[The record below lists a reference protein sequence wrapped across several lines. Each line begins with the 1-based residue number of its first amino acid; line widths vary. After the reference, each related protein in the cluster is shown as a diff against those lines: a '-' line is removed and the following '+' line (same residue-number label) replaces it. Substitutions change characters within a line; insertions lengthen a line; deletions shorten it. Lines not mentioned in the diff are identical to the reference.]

1 MKFNRQDLLPLALLI
16 AAAVIK
22 FQFHELWKDEWQAWL
37 VARDMSMTQ
46 LFGFL
51 NYEGHPAL
59 WYLYLKP
66 WTLLASVL
74 REDLLLGLAHMTAL
88 TASTFLLFRNQSLPL
103 VEKLVFALSYFLF
116 FEYGIVNRGYILVI
130 LTALY
135 FIHSLSQ
142 QKTYAMAA
150 ALFLLCQ
157 TEVYG
162 TLMALVMMFYLV
174 WQEGWQKHKTN
185 LAALGAGLLA
195 FVISVYP
202 RGNEDDFSR
211 AYVQGGFSFEKLQ
224 LAFQGMLGNTF
235 GIGFFTDTSFAGYSA
250 LGTLLGLLALGLT
263 TYLFAGNKKMQ
274 ITWLLA
280 AAGFVLFSTLIFNGG
295 VRQWGMLFVLFAL
308 LRIIQTQHVAA
319 TKTQTLIV
327 VLLCVAPILHNL
339 KAIQQD
345 ITLPFS
351 NAKVAGA
358 FMSEKIP
365 ENVPIVSLNKFETAA
380 AAAYA
385 GRKMYELP
393 SGAPFT
399 YFKWLQKV
407 YVPTQTEL
415 ILFARYKKVNGLIIV
430 SNKPIDDRRFPM
442 LKLWKTF
449 TDENFKSEDYF
460 FYVLDLTAGMG

>member
-1 MKFNRQDLLPLALLI
+1 MKFNRQDLIPLVLLI

-37 VARDMSMTQ
+37 VARDMSLSQ

-66 WTLLASVL
+66 WTLLVSVV
-74 REDLLLGLAHMTAL
+74 REDLLLGLAHMAAL
-88 TASTFLLFRNQSLPL
+88 SVSTFLLFRNQSLHL
-103 VEKLVFALSYFLF
+103 AEKLALALTYFLF

-130 LTALY
+130 LTALF
-135 FIHSLSQ
+135 FIHSLPK

-162 TLMALVMMFYLV
+162 TLMALVMMFYLI

-185 LAALGAGLLA
+185 SIALGAGLLA

-235 GIGFFTDTSFAGYSA
+235 GIGLFTDTSFGGNSV
-250 LGTLLGLLALGLT
+250 LGTLLGIIALGLT
-263 TYLFAGNKKMQ
+263 TYLFAGNKKLQ

-295 VRQWGMLFVLFAL
+295 VRQWGMLFVLFML
-308 LRIIQTQHVAA
+308 LRLLQCQASIPARWQTFAMV
-319 TKTQTLIV
+319 I
-327 VLLCVAPILHNL
+327 LCLPPILHNL
-339 KAIQQD
+339 KAISQD
-345 ITLPFS
+345 IKLPFS
-351 NAKVAGA
+351 NAKAAGA
-358 FMSEKIP
+358 FITQKIP

-393 SGAPFT
+393 TGTPFT
-399 YFKWLQKV
+399 YFHWLQKV

-415 ILFARYKKVNGLIIV
+415 ILFARYKKVTGLIIV

-442 LKLWKTF
+442 LKLWKNF

-460 FYVLDLTAGMG
+460 FYVLDLTVGMG